1 MDGSKAWGFNGDDLY
16 HVFVR
21 TFFAGVAAMLA
32 YFLAEYSPH
41 FLPGNAYQATLMTFL
56 VAILSAAQRWIQ
68 DTQIR

>member
-1 MDGSKAWGFNGDDLY
+1 
-16 HVFVR
+16 
-21 TFFAGVAAMLA
+21 MLA
-32 YFLAEYSPH
+32 YFLAEYAPH

>member
-1 MDGSKAWGFNGDDLY
+1 MDGSKPWGFNWDDLY
-16 HVFVR
+16 HVLTR
-21 TFFAGVAAMLA
+21 TFFAGLAAMLA
-32 YFLAEYSPH
+32 YFLAEYAPL